1 MYWENWGKKPF
12 FKNHGKKDP
21 VGRWTA
27 NNFLFKGGLTKAGT
41 YRLWAEGEGGRVFTA
56 TDTAVT
62 LDLTAEGSPPPVN
75 LRVRPVTL
83 TLYR

>member
-1 MYWENWGKKPF
+1 MDGKQ
-12 FKNHGKKDP
+12 
-21 VGRWTA
+21 
-27 NNFLFKGGLTKAGT
+27 LFIKGWPNLGGT
-41 YRLWAEGEGGRVFTA
+41 YRLGAEGEGGRVFTA
-56 TDTAVT
+56 TNTAVT